1 MNTKHETDDSLS
13 ALLDGELSDQTAQ
26 QQIRHLGGDP
36 AARARFAEYCTI
48 GDLLR
53 GHQHDVPDLT
63 ERVMAALEREPTVLA
78 PRRNP
83 PAQRGRLLWL
93 AAAAVAAITWSLWS
107 VAPRQDMALPL
118 AARTPAGEVTPEVT
132 PYLAAHQDYAQ
143 AVATPADLHLTLVAY
158 PGEAP

>member
-13 ALLDGELSDQTAQ
+13 ALLDGELSDQIAQ

-36 AARARFAEYCTI
+36 AARARFTEYCTI

-53 GHQHDVPDLT
+53 GHHHDMPNLT
-63 ERVMAALEREPTVLA
+63 ERVMNALEQEPTVLA
-78 PRRNP
+78 PIRKPPRRH
-83 PAQRGRLLWL
+83 LLWL

-118 AARTPAGEVTPEVT
+118 AAHTPAGEITPEVT